1 MNLTTNPA
9 RDMKTTGLNQKV
21 SASFQKLG
29 SLRCFGPMGQLGQM
43 TIEMI
48 LLTVVLVGLAISA
61 TKALQDKQIV
71 ASMIGKPWQVVQGMI
86 EDGVWQKQGAS
97 KANNPGLIKRHVTA
111 EGDAP

>member
-1 MNLTTNPA
+1 
-9 RDMKTTGLNQKV
+9 MKTRMNVRCSTNALELNE
-21 SASFQKLG
+21 LG
-29 SLRCFGPMGQLGQM
+29 STSSCQTCSGTGFGQLGQM

-48 LLTVVLVGLAISA
+48 LLTVVLVALAISA

-71 ASMIGKPWQVVQGMI
+71 ASLIGKPWQVVRGMI

-111 EGDAP
+111 EGDQP

>member
-1 MNLTTNPA
+1 MTTTIHVKRRRTAHEINKIELFS
-9 RDMKTTGLNQKV
+9 RGTYGSGTR
-21 SASFQKLG
+21 LG
-29 SLRCFGPMGQLGQM
+29 QIGQM

-61 TKALQDKQIV
+61 TKALQDRQIV